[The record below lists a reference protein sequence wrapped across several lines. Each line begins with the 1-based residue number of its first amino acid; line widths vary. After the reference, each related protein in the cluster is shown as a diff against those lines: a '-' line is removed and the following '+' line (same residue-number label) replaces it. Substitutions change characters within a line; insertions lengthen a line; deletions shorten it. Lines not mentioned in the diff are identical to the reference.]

1 MLDQLREW
9 LVDWAD
15 SPAGPVML
23 AVLTA
28 AEAITFPLPPDPLLI
43 ALALRHPESALLLA
57 GLTTAASVA
66 GGVVGHWLGLRFGRP
81 LLRHLP
87 SRHVERVEALFQRHG
102 LWAVV
107 LAGLTP
113 LPYKVFTIS
122 AGVFGIPRLPFVLA
136 SIVGR
141 GARFFTLGL
150 LVFFWGDRF
159 QRFLDERFDAVMATM
174 GATLIVALVAWALW
188 SRYSRR
194 APTDGGEIGR

>member
-1 MLDQLREW
+1 MLEQLREW
-9 LVDWAD
+9 LVGWAD
-15 SPAGPVML
+15 SPAGPAML

-81 LLRHLP
+81 LLHRLP
-87 SRHVERVEALFQRHG
+87 SHHVERVEALFQRHSF
-102 LWAVV
+102 WAIV

-159 QRFLDERFDAVMATM
+159 QRFLDESFDAVMAAM
-174 GATLIVALVAWALW
+174 GAVLVIALVAWALW
-188 SRYSRR
+188 SRYGHRVR
-194 APTDGGEIGR
+194 TNGGEIGR